1 MKRNLLLFA
10 RALAV
15 VLLVTFIHSCK
26 KENVKKIEIDN
37 QFALSLFS
45 DTVRISD
52 LLNGMDSTMSQFIK
66 VNEEGNIYAYY
77 SDSVKNAVTAQDV
90 LGKLGDVTFESNS
103 EFELPALPSS
113 PVEIPLDL
121 PLEDLFSIPF
131 EYEGYDSVR
140 DIKDVGGRENFFRR

>member
-52 LLNGMDSTMSQFIK
+52 LINGMDSTMSQFIK
-66 VNEEGNIYAYY
+66 VNEEGNIY
-77 SDSVKNAVTAQDV
+77 Q
-90 LGKLGDVTFESNS
+90 
-103 EFELPALPSS
+103 
-113 PVEIPLDL
+113 
-121 PLEDLFSIPF
+121 
-131 EYEGYDSVR
+131 
-140 DIKDVGGRENFFRR
+140 